1 MWWSLMTRFSG
12 GIHVEG
18 AELRGSGKAQI
29 QEYTSAQRE
38 FEAGKR

>member
-1 MWWSLMTRFSG
+1 MTRFSG

-18 AELRGSGKAQI
+18 AELAHVGSGKAQI